1 MKRLIAFLPLIAL
14 ALLAVIFAVYSL
26 HRDPQ
31 VRPKALVGHP
41 VPAVT
46 LGALDGGAPV
56 ALAGL
61 KGPVLVNFYASWCAP
76 CRLEAPVLMGL
87 KTEGVTIIG
96 VAYKDDP
103 AKSGA
108 FLAEL
113 GNPYSQVLVD
123 RDGRAGLE
131 FGVTGVP
138 ETFLV
143 GPDGVILDKISEPL
157 TPASA
162 DALARKLSASDR
174 SSRR

>member
-1 MKRLIAFLPLIAL
+1 VKRVVAFAPLIVL
-14 ALLAVIFAVYSL
+14 VLLAIVFAGYSL

-46 LGALDGGAPV
+46 LVPLAGGAPV
-56 ALAGL
+56 PLAGL
-61 KGPVLVNFYASWCAP
+61 KGPVLVNFYASWCVP
-76 CRLEAPVLMGL
+76 CRVEAPVLMGL
-87 KTEGVTIIG
+87 KTEGVTVIG

-103 AKSGA
+103 DNSRA
-108 FLAEL
+108 FLAEM
-113 GNPYSQVLVD
+113 GAPYAQTLVD

-143 GPDGVILDKISEPL
+143 GPDGIILDKISEPL
-157 TPASA
+157 TAESA
-162 DALARKLSASDR
+162 DALLRKLSASDR
-174 SSRR
+174 

>member
-1 MKRLIAFLPLIAL
+1 MKRLFAFLPLIV
-14 ALLAVIFAVYSL
+14 LAVLAVVFAVYSL

-46 LGALDGGAPV
+46 LADLDSGERV
-56 ALAGL
+56 ALGGL

-103 AKSGA
+103 DKTRG

-138 ETFLV
+138 ETYLI
-143 GPDGVILDKISEPL
+143 GPDGVIVDKISEPL
-157 TPASA
+157 TDKTA
-162 DALARKLSASDR
+162 DALVRELSASDR

>member
-1 MKRLIAFLPLIAL
+1 MKRLIALLPLIAL
-14 ALLAVIFAVYSL
+14 VLLAIVFGVYSL
-26 HRDPQ
+26 RRDPQ
-31 VRPKALVGHP
+31 VRPRALVGHP

-46 LGALDGGAPV
+46 LVTLDNGQTV

-87 KTEGVTIIG
+87 KAEGITVIG

-103 AKSGA
+103 AASRA

-143 GPDGVILDKISEPL
+143 GPDGVIQDKISNPL
-157 TPASA
+157 TADSA
-162 DALARKLSASDR
+162 DALAREISALDR
-174 SSRR
+174 R

>member
-1 MKRLIAFLPLIAL
+1 MKRLFAFAPLIVL
-14 ALLAVIFAVYSL
+14 ALLAVVFGVYSL

-31 VRPKALVGHP
+31 VRPRALVGHP

-46 LGALDGGAPV
+46 LTPLDGGAPV
-56 ALAGL
+56 PLGGL

-87 KTEGVTIIG
+87 KTEGVTVIG
-96 VAYKDDP
+96 IAYKDKTD
-103 AKSGA
+103 ATRA

-113 GNPYSQVLVD
+113 GDPYAQTLVD
-123 RDGRAGLE
+123 GDGRAGLE

-138 ETFLV
+138 ETFLI
-143 GPDGVILDKISEPL
+143 GKDGVILDKISEPL

-162 DALARKLSASDR
+162 DKLARELSAADR
-174 SSRR
+174 